1 MRLSLDGV
9 TKSYGAQLVLDKV
22 SLAVGP
28 RSRIGLVGPNGVGKS
43 TLLRILVGEEEPDA
57 GHVVGAPGGLL
68 VGYLAQERDVAA
80 GEPLLRYLARRTG
93 VGAAEAELDRL
104 TEQVAKDP
112 GEVDRYTDALERFLA
127 LGGADLEARARAVCT
142 ELGLGARLDRP
153 VAELSGGEAGRAALA
168 AVLLARFDVFLL
180 DEPTNDLDLDGL
192 ARLEGFLRDLAGGVV
207 VISHDR
213 AFLDATVTRV
223 AELLPGT
230 HELREWAGG
239 WSAYAAARDAARARA
254 YDAFERGQE
263 RRREVST
270 LLARRRTEAS
280 AGGAQADRRGTHA
293 LMTKVRQAER
303 ALERVDA
310 PGKPFEPWE
319 LQLALEAG
327 QRTGDL
333 VVALRGAVAERPD
346 AGFRIGPLDLDVA
359 SGERIVVTGANG
371 TGKSTVLAALLGEL
385 PLAAGDR
392 SVGRR
397 TVIGTI
403 DQRRESYR
411 SDEAL
416 IDAFRARAGLS
427 PEDART
433 LLAKFGLGADHVAR
447 PAASLSPGERTRAQ
461 LAELQAKRVNLLV
474 LDEPTNHLDLEA
486 VEQLE
491 LALARFTGSL
501 VLVSH
506 DRRFLQAIA
515 PDRELA
521 LPLLSPGAASA
532 TATAD
537 GGPAAG
543 LPPVRP

>member
-9 TKSYGAQLVLDKV
+9 TKSYGAQLVLNDV

-43 TLLRILVGEEEPDA
+43 TLLRVLGGEEEPDSGA
-57 GHVVGAPGGLL
+57 VGRAPGSLL
-68 VGYLAQERDVAA
+68 VGYLAQERDVVP
-80 GEPLLRYLARRTG
+80 GESLIRYLARRTG
-93 VGAAEAELDRL
+93 VAAAEAELDRL
-104 TEQVAKDP
+104 TSRLEDDP

-127 LGGADLEARARAVCT
+127 LGGNDLDARARAVCS

-168 AVLLARFDVFLL
+168 AILLARFDVFLL
-180 DEPTNDLDLDGL
+180 DEPTNDLDLQGL
-192 ARLEGFLRDLAGGVV
+192 ARLEGFLDQVKGGVV

-223 AELLPGT
+223 AELQPGT
-230 HELREWAGG
+230 RRLREWAGG
-239 WSAYAAARDAARARA
+239 WTEYAAARDAARARA
-254 YDAFERGQE
+254 YDAFEQGQE
-263 RRREVST
+263 RRREVAA
-270 LLARRRTEAS
+270 LLARRRMEAR

-310 PGKPFEPWE
+310 PAKPFEPWE
-319 LQLALEAG
+319 LHLALEAG
-327 QRTGDL
+327 QRAGD
-333 VVALRGAVAERPD
+333 VVAALRGAVVERAD
-346 AGFRIGPLDLDVA
+346 AGFRLGPLDLDLA
-359 SGERIVVTGANG
+359 WGERLVVTGPNG
-371 TGKSTVLAALLGEL
+371 SGKSTLLGALLGEL

-392 SVGRR
+392 VVGRQ
-397 TVIGTI
+397 TVVGTI
-403 DQRRESYR
+403 DQRRDAYR
-411 SDEAL
+411 SAASLLDV
-416 IDAFRARAGLS
+416 FRSRGGMP
-427 PEDART
+427 PEPART
-433 LLAKFGLGADHVAR
+433 LLAKFGLGADHIGR

-461 LAELQAKRVNLLV
+461 LAELQARRVNLLV

-491 LALARFTGSL
+491 LALAAFTGSL

-506 DRRFLQAIA
+506 DRRFLEAMA

-521 LPLLSPGAASA
+521 LPLNPP
-532 TATAD
+532 TAMS
-537 GGPAAG
+537 
-543 LPPVRP
+543 